1 MVGTCLTDLTRG
13 KKNSTNVIW
22 LLWIRIL
29 FEGFSSIPSV
39 KLAIISIHTNI
50 VTYVRV
56 ILLHPI
62 LKKMSDTLKNK
73 DKLGAVLIQVMLS
86 SYLSLRNL
94 IINTRLAREY
104 LKLFYLV
111 NLSAFSL
118 LDSFGD

>member
-1 MVGTCLTDLTRG
+1 MVGTCLTDITRG
-13 KKNSTNVIW
+13 KKNPTNVIS

-62 LKKMSDTLKNK
+62 LKKN
-73 DKLGAVLIQVMLS
+73 V
-86 SYLSLRNL
+86 
-94 IINTRLAREY
+94 
-104 LKLFYLV
+104 
-111 NLSAFSL
+111 
-118 LDSFGD
+118 

>member
-1 MVGTCLTDLTRG
+1 
-13 KKNSTNVIW
+13 
-22 LLWIRIL
+22 
-29 FEGFSSIPSV
+29 
-39 KLAIISIHTNI
+39 
-50 VTYVRV
+50 
-56 ILLHPI
+56 
-62 LKKMSDTLKNK
+62 MSDTLKNK

-111 NLSAFSL
+111 NLSTFSL